1 MEINTSAS
9 QRPLIRLTV
18 PARALSALPLRSGQ
32 EVTAVVQSSESDGSL
47 TLNINGKLLRA
58 LSSLQLLQG
67 MSLKLSVE
75 QKNQQLVLRL
85 SPEEQQRLVQQQA
98 LRQLLPRQDS
108 LKPLLDNLAKL
119 LPQTAESKS
128 STRQPAKATGARGD
142 TATGNTPSRPGSA
155 HGEVQKLAV
164 QLLRHCATTQSLG
177 EAKGVQQAISHSG
190 VFLEQQLR
198 AAMVGDFSP
207 DRDVKVQLLR
217 LAAVLRQ
224 VIASP
229 ADNPTAKKGADTART
244 MSLNNMESLLQLQKQ
259 TEAGLARIQVNQLSH
274 TITPQQGEERPL
286 LIELPV
292 FNLQQQQTE
301 LLQLKIQR
309 DKNRSGDSR
318 QDCWSVTLKMSPAEY
333 GEIQSI
339 VTLSGGK
346 VSVTFWCAETNTRE
360 LFREKLELLTQ
371 SLQEQG
377 LEVARCSAHH
387 GQPTADATDRTD
399 DSLTLID
406 IKA

>member
-9 QRPLIRLTV
+9 HRPLIRLTA

-58 LSSLQLLQG
+58 VSSLQLLQG

-75 QKNQQLVLRL
+75 QENQQLVLRL

-119 LPQTAESKS
+119 LPQTADSKS
-128 STRQPAKATGARGD
+128 STANPANATGAGGD
-142 TATGNTPSRPGSA
+142 TATGKASSQTGSA
-155 HGEVQKLAV
+155 PGEVQKLAV
-164 QLLRHCATTQSLG
+164 QLLRQGATTQSLG

-190 VFLEQQLR
+190 LFLEQQLR
-198 AAMVGDFSP
+198 AATVGGFSP
-207 DRDVKVQLLR
+207 DRDVKVLLLR
-217 LAAVLRQ
+217 LAALLRQ
-224 VIASP
+224 AIASP
-229 ADNPTAKKGADTART
+229 ADKPPAKTGADPARS
-244 MSLNNMESLLQLQKQ
+244 MRLNNMESLLQLQKQ
-259 TEAGLARIQVNQLSH
+259 TEAGLARIQVNQLSQAS
-274 TITPQQGEERPL
+274 TPQQGEERPL

-309 DKNRSGDSR
+309 DKHRSGDGR
-318 QDCWSVTLKMSPAEY
+318 EDCWSVTLKMSPAEY
-333 GEIQSI
+333 GEIQAI
-339 VTLSGGK
+339 VALSGGK

-377 LEVARCSAHH
+377 LEVARCSAHQ
-387 GQPTADATDRTD
+387 GLPTADAADRTD
-399 DSLTLID
+399 DSFTLID